1 MLNSLT
7 LTGFTVFKQAEVSL
21 SQGIN
26 LVIGENGF
34 GKSHLLKLGYCAAW
48 YCDAM
53 AGRGAP
59 SDRAYREHLLGE
71 KLLHVFRPDQ
81 LGRLA
86 SRGQGRSRAV
96 VDVRFGFDRTQR
108 NFKFSFASQNKTDVS
123 LDMDLKSAALMPA
136 VFLPT
141 KEVVSMYPGFTALYR
156 DYHLEIDETYYD
168 LCLALERPL
177 LRGPREARMKPL
189 LEPLEEIL
197 QGKVVN
203 QNGRFILRQPRRGN
217 MEMPLVAEG
226 FRKLATVAFLIAN
239 GTLGKSS
246 ILFWDEPETN
256 LNARYIR
263 KVAQTLIAVARMGA
277 QVIAATHSLFL
288 MRELEWL
295 LQQKENATVGRHFIA
310 LGGKPGAVEVSQGR
324 DVSDIHPIRALDE
337 EIDQTDRY
345 LANDDA

>member
-1 MLNSLT
+1 MLKRLT
-7 LTGFTVFKQAEVSL
+7 LNGFTVFKEAEIEL
-21 SQGIN
+21 SPGIN

-34 GKSHLLKLGYCAAW
+34 GKSHLLKLGYCAAR

-53 AGRGAP
+53 AARSAQP
-59 SDRAYREHLLGE
+59 PDRAYRARLLGE
-71 KLLHVFRPDQ
+71 KLVHVFRPDQ

-96 VDVRFGFDRTQR
+96 VDVRFDRAGR
-108 NFKFSFASQNKTDVS
+108 DFRFSFATNSKADVS
-123 LDMDLKSAALMPA
+123 LDKDMKTPASMPT

-177 LRGPREARMKPL
+177 LRGPRETKMRPL
-189 LEPLEEIL
+189 LEPLEQIL

-203 QNGRFILRQPRRGN
+203 QNGRFILRQPGRGN

-239 GTLGKSS
+239 GTLGKST

-263 KVAQTLIAVARMGA
+263 EVAQTLVAVAGMGA

-288 MRELEWL
+288 MRELELL
-295 LQQKENATVGRHFIA
+295 LQRKDNAKVARHFIA
-310 LGGKPGAVEVSQGR
+310 LGGTPGKVEVSQGR
-324 DVSDIHPIRALDE
+324 EVSDIRPIRALDE
-337 EIDQTDRY
+337 ELDQADRY
-345 LANDDA
+345 LANEEA

>member
-1 MLNSLT
+1 MLKRLT
-7 LTGFTVFKQAEVSL
+7 LNGFTVFKEAEIEL
-21 SQGIN
+21 SPGIN

-53 AGRGAP
+53 AARSALP
-59 SDRAYREHLLGE
+59 PDRAYRARLLGE
-71 KLLHVFRPDQ
+71 KLVHVFRPDQ

-96 VDVRFGFDRTQR
+96 VDVRFDRAGR
-108 NFKFSFASQNKTDVS
+108 DFKFSFATNSKADVS
-123 LDMDLKSAALMPA
+123 LDKDMKTPASMPT

-177 LRGPREARMKPL
+177 LRGPRETKMRPL
-189 LEPLEEIL
+189 LEPLEQIL
-197 QGKVVN
+197 RGKVVN
-203 QNGRFILRQPRRGN
+203 QNGRFILRQPGRGN

-239 GTLGKSS
+239 GTLGKST

-263 KVAQTLIAVARMGA
+263 EVAQTLVAVAGMGA

-288 MRELEWL
+288 MRELELL
-295 LQQKENATVGRHFIA
+295 LQRKDNAKVARHFIA
-310 LGGKPGAVEVSQGR
+310 LGGTPGKVEVSQGQE
-324 DVSDIHPIRALDE
+324 VSDIRPIRALDE
-337 EIDQTDRY
+337 ELDQADRY
-345 LANDDA
+345 LANEEA